1 MAHLLGLES
10 ISVMVG
16 SRILLD
22 DVTLGIE
29 DGTRVGVLGPNGAG
43 KSTLL
48 SVLAGTRP
56 VDGGRVTRAG
66 DTRVA
71 MLTQTDDFAPGAT
84 VRQAVHGDVP
94 EHVWACDPAVR
105 DVHAGLLADLDLD
118 AEVARL
124 SGGQR
129 RRTHRS

>member
-48 SVLAGTRP
+48 
-56 VDGGRVTRAG
+56 
-66 DTRVA
+66 
-71 MLTQTDDFAPGAT
+71 
-84 VRQAVHGDVP
+84 
-94 EHVWACDPAVR
+94 
-105 DVHAGLLADLDLD
+105 
-118 AEVARL
+118 
-124 SGGQR
+124 
-129 RRTHRS
+129 